1 MKPLKYWK
9 IFGYL
14 TRHTLF
20 ALMIG
25 IVAGISFILIL
36 ILVHSNTLI
45 QKYQLQTATHFP
57 C

>member
-1 MKPLKYWK
+1 MKPYKHWK

-25 IVAGISFILIL
+25 GFAGIFFILIL
-36 ILVHSNTLI
+36 IEFDHS
-45 QKYQLQTATHFP
+45 
-57 C
+57 